1 MGGLA
6 ILLQVLTATNTATPM
21 IVGLINL
28 IKAGK
33 DSGKTDDQIL
43 DEAMKLALE
52 TRSITEKDMLS
63 EQ

>member
-28 IKAGK
+28 IKGGK
-33 DSGKTDDQIL
+33 DSGKTDDEIL
-43 DEAMKLALE
+43 AEAMTFAE
-52 TRSITEKDMLS
+52 DTRRITEKDMLPGA
-63 EQ
+63 